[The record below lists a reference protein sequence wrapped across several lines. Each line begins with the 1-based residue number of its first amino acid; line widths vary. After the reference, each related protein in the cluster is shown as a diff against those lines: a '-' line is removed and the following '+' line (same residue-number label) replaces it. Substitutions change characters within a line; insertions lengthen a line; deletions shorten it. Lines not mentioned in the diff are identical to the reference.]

1 MDKIDKLY
9 NLYKS
14 KGLIT
19 DATPIDKFR
28 SATEEQK
35 VKLYNLGKSKNLFK
49 TTDINTF
56 SSAWGEPTPVKKKEE
71 SDLPLDQEDTS
82 LGSPEMETQ
91 EPSEFSQFQKEDSQY
106 KPFANFG
113 PVESKAKTKES
124 QSIERE
130 KVIKESKKGIFKD
143 VAVYPGDLTV
153 VQDKGI
159 SKVARDYEALKAKAD
174 RLQEK
179 YGDLG
184 FKFEANESEYFGD
197 DITVT
202 ADDGT
207 AISINT
213 SSINEYNKEDAKKL
227 EEFLFSKS
235 AGQKKRDLTP
245 AEMLVYSNRTDYE
258 GFSKSKYDRIYTD
271 ENIKKSLDFVNEKIN
286 ADLAG
291 IKETQKELSDLQSQ
305 IEEMG
310 DATPQETL
318 EEFNS
323 KAKMYNSKIKDIK
336 SSSIIADQAIKNV
349 VAERI
354 ERDVEK
360 GNWASA
366 TYNGFVNGAED
377 LAKGIVDVMYEGT
390 DMLTRP
396 LAPMNQEKK
405 AEQMKA
411 IKEWMSSA
419 FDEKRA
425 KGITD
430 AYLQNQN
437 MAMTALFS
445 VPEFL
450 PTLMMPGGPLA
461 RIATMSTQ
469 GIGRRMEEYDNS
481 PEMKAMMSREE
492 AFLLNTVK
500 ATIEAKLE
508 NVGITQAL
516 SRSGLANSL
525 AVKALQKWSPK
536 MGTKAL
542 NGILS
547 AEVNSL
553 AAKAALNTAGAFIVE
568 AETGALQNIMET
580 GINELYNVA
589 KEKEVFKQ
597 PKVFTKE
604 WTESLVKD
612 AVMEG
617 LGGMWMGGA
626 VNVARY
632 TAEGVLGKRLSD
644 QEFGIVK
651 QMLSDGFTAEAMMVD
666 LKNKVINGEISNAE
680 MQKTLSDFNRAAA
693 IVSQM
698 PEGDLSEGQQR
709 GAFDLINERQ
719 RLEEQIKGKDPNLV
733 TRKTK
738 RISEI
743 NERLKLISEN
753 AVQEQTTSEVP
764 VQPETAVGEEVAEGA
779 PEAESEVVTEEIP
792 EEEIVEEEVEV
803 PAFTMKEALDNPS
816 NVYVLDGKKGNL
828 TIVDGN
834 ILAFETEDQIVD
846 LGAIDEISDSSI
858 EDFGI
863 SQEATMD
870 LTLNEDNSI
879 TYNGV
884 NYYNNYS
891 NPDAAIDMDKDG
903 NYVVRLETENG
914 QKRTFR
920 GQQAQE
926 IVYQTRLKNFEQ
938 NATEEQIESANT
950 LADEAIRAEE
960 QARETA
966 PKRKGKVVRKGERKK
981 TTPVITAPTIV
992 EETVEPEVATEEE
1005 VTEEQAIEEAVAEEE
1020 SRPLEARKPRI
1031 QAIEEESS
1039 KIKKSASSRT
1049 FTAKQANELKKALR
1063 KFINDSLPK
1072 AMWTTPEVKK
1082 ILNEIQKATI
1092 KKNYN
1097 RLIAKPQ
1104 DDIRQVMSK
1113 VIDLV
1118 NEKSSKIYMTEIQK
1132 LMDVKAERKESG
1144 RMKGNFTA
1152 DGVDRVNAFK
1162 NDMGLSEKSPLDQ
1175 VDGKIEQLNEEKRE
1189 IEEKVDLTEDD
1200 LKRLEMIDIAILYN
1214 SALNMDNKSQAKV
1227 VSLEEVARKIK
1238 VVLSGEKSDF
1248 REAQKQK
1255 HERYIQEQQD
1265 ALESITGIKVD
1276 LRDPDSVKNFERQI
1290 ENIENKKKN
1299 RAGIKRMLSNIAKQM
1314 DSVFVLKSESI
1325 EGLLDRITM
1334 QTADV
1339 FGGKLSTLIRD
1350 RVDESSRNYKKNKN
1364 ETLDIIENK
1373 AKEIFGQNW
1382 KSEMKKN
1389 NKNRVRLYYDKAK
1402 VDELNNELKNTT
1414 DKNKRRKIVEEIEE
1428 LTMPSMTQNQMYYH
1442 YNQYKDPSNI
1452 PSYEVKWRD
1461 NPDGVMK
1468 QIEEN
1473 LDPKVKEWA
1482 DWQVNE
1488 FFPSVYE
1495 QYNQVYRNIYN
1506 TNMPWNEFYAG
1517 RIFRETNDEIDADS
1531 VGLISTKF
1539 QNSLTNASTKAR
1551 VKNKQKIRDMDGNSA
1566 LLSYVSDMEYFRAY
1580 AENMRDISK
1589 IYSTKNGLVKKAI
1602 EATTSKDTY
1611 NVIFGQDA
1619 SNPGMI
1625 AKIMNRGFNMR
1636 GSESEILDVMTR
1648 NFVISRLGL
1657 NPTIFLKQ
1665 MTSALAFADYIGYRN
1680 WTKYGL
1686 MELKNGIAGFN
1697 SSWKEMYENSVELQ
1711 NRYDSK
1717 DFTRVLESY
1726 SKEEQDVL
1734 SGNVSM
1740 GKFMDFMMYLV
1751 KQGDKGGV
1759 MGSIPNYAYYKDQYK
1774 RKNPNASNQQVIDY
1788 AVRKVEQEI
1797 KNTQQDQ
1804 DVQNKDF
1811 YQTGNWYQRWL
1822 GMFQS
1827 SSRAL
1832 LRKEILAT
1840 RNLYRKLSKWDKE
1853 AGTGTLRQNI
1863 RMFTTYHVVLPMFF
1877 QYIALG
1883 MPGLLTDMD
1892 DEDKE
1897 ALGMAAVVGNLNSLF
1912 IVGQIFNMAIDYIKG
1927 NPWAGD
1933 ATDLPILE
1941 LASNFFGDISKMNKA
1956 KSESTKNKYK
1966 MKLLG
1971 SALDLGGIPGSQANK
1986 LYQNYKNI
1994 AESDF
1999 NTPED
2004 YKEATA
2010 RLLGYSDYQIKP
2022 PKRKSIKRKKVKTAF
2037 D

>member
-56 SSAWGEPTPVKKKEE
+56 SSAWGEPTPIKKKEE

-82 LGSPEMETQ
+82 LGSQEMQTQ

-124 QSIERE
+124 QSVERE

-159 SKVARDYEALKAKAD
+159 SKVARDYEPLKAKAD

-197 DITVT
+197 DIIVT

-286 ADLAG
+286 ADLVG

-430 AYLQNQN
+430 AYLQSQN

-450 PTLMMPGGPLA
+450 PTLMMPGGPLT

-547 AEVNSL
+547 AEVNNL

-764 VQPETAVGEEVAEGA
+764 VQPEAAVGEEVAEGT
-779 PEAESEVVTEEIP
+779 PQAESEVVTEEIP

-803 PAFTMKEALDNPS
+803 PAVTMKEALDNPS
-816 NVYVLDGKKGNL
+816 GVYVLDGKKGNL

-960 QARETA
+960 QVRETA
-966 PKRKGKVVRKGERKK
+966 PKREGKVVRKGERKK
-981 TTPVITAPTIV
+981 TAPAITAPTIV

-1162 NDMGLSEKSPLDQ
+1162 NDMSLSEKSPLDQ
-1175 VDGKIEQLNEEKRE
+1175 VDGKIEQLNEERRE

-1364 ETLDIIENK
+1364 ETLDIIANK
-1373 AKEIFGQNW
+1373 VKEIFGQNW

-1389 NKNRVRLYYDKAK
+1389 NKNRVQLYYDKAK

-1452 PSYEVKWRD
+1452 PSYEVKWRG

-1883 MPGLLTDMD
+1883 LPGLLTDMD

-1897 ALGMAAVVGNLNSLF
+1897 ALGMAGVVGNLNSLF

>member
-56 SSAWGEPTPVKKKEE
+56 SSAWGEPTPIKKKEE

-82 LGSPEMETQ
+82 LGSQEMQTQ

-124 QSIERE
+124 QSVERE

-159 SKVARDYEALKAKAD
+159 SKVARDYEPLKAKAD

-286 ADLAG
+286 ADLVG

-430 AYLQNQN
+430 AYLQSQN

-450 PTLMMPGGPLA
+450 PTLMMPGGPLT

-617 LGGMWMGGA
+617 LGGMWFGGA

-764 VQPETAVGEEVAEGA
+764 VQPETAVGEEVAEGT
-779 PEAESEVVTEEIP
+779 PQAESEVVTEEIP
-792 EEEIVEEEVEV
+792 KEEIIVEDPNKGYSFEYESEADIPSELSNVTPTSRTETETGRGKNKKKKIRLTFSGQQLIDAKIAKPIGEEVESTPIAEPQA
-803 PAFTMKEALDNPS
+803 PA
-816 NVYVLDGKKGNL
+816 
-828 TIVDGN
+828 
-834 ILAFETEDQIVD
+834 
-846 LGAIDEISDSSI
+846 
-858 EDFGI
+858 
-863 SQEATMD
+863 
-870 LTLNEDNSI
+870 
-879 TYNGV
+879 
-884 NYYNNYS
+884 
-891 NPDAAIDMDKDG
+891 
-903 NYVVRLETENG
+903 
-914 QKRTFR
+914 
-920 GQQAQE
+920 
-926 IVYQTRLKNFEQ
+926 
-938 NATEEQIESANT
+938 
-950 LADEAIRAEE
+950 
-960 QARETA
+960 
-966 PKRKGKVVRKGERKK
+966 
-981 TTPVITAPTIV
+981 ITAPTIV

-1005 VTEEQAIEEAVAEEE
+1005 VTEEQAIEEAVIEEE

-1162 NDMGLSEKSPLDQ
+1162 NDMSLSEKSPLDQ
-1175 VDGKIEQLNEEKRE
+1175 VDGKIEQLNEERRE

-1364 ETLDIIENK
+1364 ETLDIIANK
-1373 AKEIFGQNW
+1373 VKEIFGQNW

-1389 NKNRVRLYYDKAK
+1389 NKNRVQLYYDKAK

-1428 LTMPSMTQNQMYYH
+1428 LTMPAMTQNQMYYH

-1452 PSYEVKWRD
+1452 PSYEVKWRG

-1636 GSESEILDVMTR
+1636 GSESQILDVMTR

-1883 MPGLLTDMD
+1883 LPGLLTDMD
-1892 DEDKE
+1892 DEDEE

>member
-56 SSAWGEPTPVKKKEE
+56 SSAWGEPTPIKKKEE

-82 LGSPEMETQ
+82 LGSQEMQTQ

-124 QSIERE
+124 QSVERE

-159 SKVARDYEALKAKAD
+159 SKVARDYEPLKAKAD

-286 ADLAG
+286 ADLVG

-305 IEEMG
+305 IEQMG

-430 AYLQNQN
+430 AYLQSQN

-450 PTLMMPGGPLA
+450 PTLMMPGGPLT

-525 AVKALQKWSPK
+525 VVKALQKWSPK

-547 AEVNSL
+547 AEVNNL

-604 WTESLVKD
+604 WTEYLVKD

-617 LGGMWMGGA
+617 LGGMWTGGA

-764 VQPETAVGEEVAEGA
+764 VQPEAAVGEEVAEGT
-779 PEAESEVVTEEIP
+779 PQAESEVVTEEIP
-792 EEEIVEEEVEV
+792 KEEIIVEDPNKGYSFEYESEADIPSELSNVTPTSRTETETGRGKNKKKKIRLTFSGQQLIDAKIAKPIGEEVESTPIAEPQV
-803 PAFTMKEALDNPS
+803 PA
-816 NVYVLDGKKGNL
+816 
-828 TIVDGN
+828 
-834 ILAFETEDQIVD
+834 
-846 LGAIDEISDSSI
+846 
-858 EDFGI
+858 
-863 SQEATMD
+863 
-870 LTLNEDNSI
+870 
-879 TYNGV
+879 
-884 NYYNNYS
+884 
-891 NPDAAIDMDKDG
+891 
-903 NYVVRLETENG
+903 
-914 QKRTFR
+914 
-920 GQQAQE
+920 
-926 IVYQTRLKNFEQ
+926 
-938 NATEEQIESANT
+938 
-950 LADEAIRAEE
+950 
-960 QARETA
+960 
-966 PKRKGKVVRKGERKK
+966 
-981 TTPVITAPTIV
+981 ITAPTIV

-1005 VTEEQAIEEAVAEEE
+1005 VTEEQAIEEAVIEEE

-1162 NDMGLSEKSPLDQ
+1162 NDMSLSEKSPLDQ
-1175 VDGKIEQLNEEKRE
+1175 VDGKIEQLNEERRE

-1389 NKNRVRLYYDKAK
+1389 NKNRVQLYYDKAK

-1428 LTMPSMTQNQMYYH
+1428 LTMPAMTQNQMYYH

-1452 PSYEVKWRD
+1452 PSYEVKWRG

-1883 MPGLLTDMD
+1883 LPGLLTDMD
-1892 DEDKE
+1892 DEDEE

>member
-1 MDKIDKLY
+1 
-9 NLYKS
+9 
-14 KGLIT
+14 
-19 DATPIDKFR
+19 
-28 SATEEQK
+28 
-35 VKLYNLGKSKNLFK
+35 
-49 TTDINTF
+49 
-56 SSAWGEPTPVKKKEE
+56 
-71 SDLPLDQEDTS
+71 
-82 LGSPEMETQ
+82 
-91 EPSEFSQFQKEDSQY
+91 
-106 KPFANFG
+106 
-113 PVESKAKTKES
+113 
-124 QSIERE
+124 
-130 KVIKESKKGIFKD
+130 
-143 VAVYPGDLTV
+143 
-153 VQDKGI
+153 
-159 SKVARDYEALKAKAD
+159 
-174 RLQEK
+174 
-179 YGDLG
+179 
-184 FKFEANESEYFGD
+184 
-197 DITVT
+197 
-202 ADDGT
+202 
-207 AISINT
+207 
-213 SSINEYNKEDAKKL
+213 
-227 EEFLFSKS
+227 
-235 AGQKKRDLTP
+235 
-245 AEMLVYSNRTDYE
+245 
-258 GFSKSKYDRIYTD
+258 
-271 ENIKKSLDFVNEKIN
+271 
-286 ADLAG
+286 
-291 IKETQKELSDLQSQ
+291 
-305 IEEMG
+305 
-310 DATPQETL
+310 
-318 EEFNS
+318 
-323 KAKMYNSKIKDIK
+323 
-336 SSSIIADQAIKNV
+336 
-349 VAERI
+349 
-354 ERDVEK
+354 
-360 GNWASA
+360 
-366 TYNGFVNGAED
+366 
-377 LAKGIVDVMYEGT
+377 
-390 DMLTRP
+390 
-396 LAPMNQEKK
+396 
-405 AEQMKA
+405 
-411 IKEWMSSA
+411 
-419 FDEKRA
+419 
-425 KGITD
+425 
-430 AYLQNQN
+430 
-437 MAMTALFS
+437 
-445 VPEFL
+445 
-450 PTLMMPGGPLA
+450 
-461 RIATMSTQ
+461 
-469 GIGRRMEEYDNS
+469 
-481 PEMKAMMSREE
+481 
-492 AFLLNTVK
+492 
-500 ATIEAKLE
+500 
-508 NVGITQAL
+508 
-516 SRSGLANSL
+516 
-525 AVKALQKWSPK
+525 
-536 MGTKAL
+536 
-542 NGILS
+542 
-547 AEVNSL
+547 
-553 AAKAALNTAGAFIVE
+553 
-568 AETGALQNIMET
+568 
-580 GINELYNVA
+580 
-589 KEKEVFKQ
+589 
-597 PKVFTKE
+597 
-604 WTESLVKD
+604 
-612 AVMEG
+612 
-617 LGGMWMGGA
+617 
-626 VNVARY
+626 
-632 TAEGVLGKRLSD
+632 
-644 QEFGIVK
+644 
-651 QMLSDGFTAEAMMVD
+651 
-666 LKNKVINGEISNAE
+666 
-680 MQKTLSDFNRAAA
+680 
-693 IVSQM
+693 
-698 PEGDLSEGQQR
+698 
-709 GAFDLINERQ
+709 
-719 RLEEQIKGKDPNLV
+719 
-733 TRKTK
+733 
-738 RISEI
+738 
-743 NERLKLISEN
+743 
-753 AVQEQTTSEVP
+753 
-764 VQPETAVGEEVAEGA
+764 
-779 PEAESEVVTEEIP
+779 
-792 EEEIVEEEVEV
+792 
-803 PAFTMKEALDNPS
+803 
-816 NVYVLDGKKGNL
+816 
-828 TIVDGN
+828 
-834 ILAFETEDQIVD
+834 
-846 LGAIDEISDSSI
+846 
-858 EDFGI
+858 
-863 SQEATMD
+863 
-870 LTLNEDNSI
+870 
-879 TYNGV
+879 
-884 NYYNNYS
+884 
-891 NPDAAIDMDKDG
+891 
-903 NYVVRLETENG
+903 
-914 QKRTFR
+914 
-920 GQQAQE
+920 
-926 IVYQTRLKNFEQ
+926 
-938 NATEEQIESANT
+938 
-950 LADEAIRAEE
+950 
-960 QARETA
+960 
-966 PKRKGKVVRKGERKK
+966 
-981 TTPVITAPTIV
+981 
-992 EETVEPEVATEEE
+992 
-1005 VTEEQAIEEAVAEEE
+1005 
-1020 SRPLEARKPRI
+1020 
-1031 QAIEEESS
+1031 
-1039 KIKKSASSRT
+1039 
-1049 FTAKQANELKKALR
+1049 
-1063 KFINDSLPK
+1063 
-1072 AMWTTPEVKK
+1072 
-1082 ILNEIQKATI
+1082 
-1092 KKNYN
+1092 
-1097 RLIAKPQ
+1097 
-1104 DDIRQVMSK
+1104 
-1113 VIDLV
+1113 
-1118 NEKSSKIYMTEIQK
+1118 
-1132 LMDVKAERKESG
+1132 
-1144 RMKGNFTA
+1144 
-1152 DGVDRVNAFK
+1152 
-1162 NDMGLSEKSPLDQ
+1162 
-1175 VDGKIEQLNEEKRE
+1175 
-1189 IEEKVDLTEDD
+1189 
-1200 LKRLEMIDIAILYN
+1200 
-1214 SALNMDNKSQAKV
+1214 
-1227 VSLEEVARKIK
+1227 
-1238 VVLSGEKSDF
+1238 
-1248 REAQKQK
+1248 
-1255 HERYIQEQQD
+1255 
-1265 ALESITGIKVD
+1265 
-1276 LRDPDSVKNFERQI
+1276 
-1290 ENIENKKKN
+1290 
-1299 RAGIKRMLSNIAKQM
+1299 MLSNIAKQM

-1364 ETLDIIENK
+1364 ETLDIIANK
-1373 AKEIFGQNW
+1373 VKEIFGQNW

-1389 NKNRVRLYYDKAK
+1389 NKNRVQLYYDKAK

-1428 LTMPSMTQNQMYYH
+1428 LTMPAMTQNQMYYH

-1452 PSYEVKWRD
+1452 PSYEVKWRG

-1636 GSESEILDVMTR
+1636 GSESQILDVMTR

-1840 RNLYRKLSKWDKE
+1840 RNLYRKLSKWDKD

-1883 MPGLLTDMD
+1883 LPGLLTDMD
-1892 DEDKE
+1892 DEDEE